1 MVTKFKIKKGDKIR
15 VISGEH
21 KGSEGNVLK
30 ILTAKNRAIVEGI
43 NLVKKHAKPN
53 AQNPQGGII
62 EKEASIHISNL
73 SLIASDGKTT
83 RIGYR
88 MEEGKKVRFA
98 KKNNE
103 EGVTRPR
110 ATHTA
115 NLYDFGNPG

>member
-30 ILTAKNRAIVEGI
+30 ILTAKNRAIIEGV

-103 EGVTRPR
+103 EI
-110 ATHTA
+110 
-115 NLYDFGNPG
+115 